1 MSLRR
6 RPPNPVVAVEYLRY
20 QVKVPDA
27 EPQNILE
34 KIVWHKEAEVLQMR
48 QQLPLAD
55 LQRQVLTA
63 PPPRDFLNALRESER
78 QPALIAE
85 VKKASPS
92 RGVIRADFDP
102 VAIAQT
108 YAQHGATCL
117 SVLTDKQFFQ
127 GDFEYLAHIR
137 QAVDLPL
144 LCKEFILYPYQMYL
158 ARVHGADAVL
168 LIAAILS
175 DKDLSYFVKIAKG
188 LGMSALVEVHTLE
201 ELDRVL
207 AIDTIQLI
215 GINNRNLQTFETQ
228 LATTQALISARQE
241 QLRDREAL
249 IVSESGIHHP
259 EDLQVVVQAGARA
272 VLVGESLIK
281 QPDPGLA
288 IATLY
293 GQPT

>member
-6 RPPNPVVAVEYLRY
+6 RPPNPVVAVDYLRY

-63 PPPRDFLNALRESER
+63 PPPRDFLSALRESER

-102 VAIAQT
+102 VAIAQA

-137 QAVDLPL
+137 QSVDLPL

-241 QLRDREAL
+241 QLRDRQAL
-249 IVSESGIHHP
+249 VVSESGIHHP
-259 EDLQVVVQAGARA
+259 EDLQVVVQAGASA

-281 QPDPGLA
+281 QPDPGVA
-288 IATLY
+288 ISALY